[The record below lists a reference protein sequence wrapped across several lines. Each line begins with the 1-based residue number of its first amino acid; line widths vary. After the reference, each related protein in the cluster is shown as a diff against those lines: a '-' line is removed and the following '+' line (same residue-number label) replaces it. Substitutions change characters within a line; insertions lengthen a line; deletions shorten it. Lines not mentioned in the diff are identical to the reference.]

1 VLTFPSKL
9 SNRSHSK
16 KKQKTPGPEN
26 FLARN
31 GAGSEPVPALVL
43 GALPSTQAV
52 YLEETHQ
59 PLCNKLKRLGITCVF
74 VAAKVVEVC
83 APSACSF
90 SNAAEVRYV
99 FLTEP
104 FATRHVY
111 RPCFTC
117 TTAVTCTSTGNNH
130 TYAQTHCS
138 ARLLGPQSPIRH
150 TRTRR
155 LATDRFLSF
164 TTARFPSRSF
174 CWRSAR
180 CYASWSTTCTSPRRP
195 VSVAR
200 TCPAHRGT

>member
-1 VLTFPSKL
+1 MLTFPSKL

-52 YLEETHQ
+52 YLEETFQ

-130 TYAQTHCS
+130 TYAQTHKRTVRPDYS
-138 ARLLGPQSPIRH
+138 DPNPPYSK
-150 TRTRR
+150 TRN
-155 LATDRFLSF
+155 
-164 TTARFPSRSF
+164 
-174 CWRSAR
+174 
-180 CYASWSTTCTSPRRP
+180 
-195 VSVAR
+195 
-200 TCPAHRGT
+200 